1 MSSEVKLMMQN
12 NLKIHKNTS
21 NYKLNLGENLNN
33 GRWEIFLPEN
43 DKFLI
48 NSLNANIDA
57 TDDNQTVYK
66 ESYTDL
72 NFQKVKFFYCIS
84 FR

>member
-33 GRWEIFLPEN
+33 GRSEIFLSEN

-66 ESYTDL
+66 ESYKYL